1 MEDLTSL
8 MGQIDALSQNI
19 PEGAYLDMCN
29 TMRTLHGKLKTSQRE
44 LDPPIIDN
52 RRVPF
57 SVYRVD
63 DVEVVEMEVSDYNPY
78 DEWICNIERLD
89 ALKEDI
95 TRIDRF
101 IRNTTYRS
109 NITEQV
115 RCEAVRELAGEYGVE
130 LEVFTM
136 DALRERV
143 SIDILPHQERVYYKE
158 YLKNDNERKD
168 VSARQLRE
176 DVRILSEE
184 RDMLLQRNDWL
195 SHTYNL

>member
-29 TMRTLHGKLKTSQRE
+29 TMRTLHDKLKTSQRD

-52 RRVPF
+52 IRVPF

-115 RCEAVRELAGEYGVE
+115 RREAVRELAGEYGVE